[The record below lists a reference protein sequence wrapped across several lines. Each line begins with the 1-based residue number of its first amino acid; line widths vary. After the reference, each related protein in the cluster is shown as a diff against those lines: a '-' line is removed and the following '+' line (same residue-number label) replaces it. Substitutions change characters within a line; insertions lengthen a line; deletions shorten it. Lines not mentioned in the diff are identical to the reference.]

1 MKFVENFVGLCTKN
15 MIDINLLRKDPER
28 IKKACEAKGIKVAL
42 DKFLELDGLRGKL
55 IKEMDDLKAEQNK
68 ISKKISEIKSPVRDL
83 VSESKKIKEKIKEL
97 EPNLQNTEK
106 AWKEI
111 FLIIPNLPADDV
123 KIGKDEN
130 DNEIIKK
137 WGKTPLFSARGGQPK
152 DYMELGKNLDLIDTE
167 RAAKISG
174 TRFGFIKNQA
184 AILEFAL
191 TRFAFD
197 ILQKEGFAPILPP
210 AMVKKEIMEASGHL
224 MPWDIDERYY
234 LPKDEMLLV
243 GTSEQSV
250 VPYFM
255 NETLEEKDL
264 PKRFVAFS
272 TCFRREAGSYGKD
285 TKGILR
291 VHQFDKVEMVSF
303 TLPEKSDEEHE
314 FLLKMEEKLMQSLKL
329 PYQVV
334 KMCTGDLGASAA
346 RKYDIEAWIP
356 SENKYRETH
365 STSNCTDYQTRRLN
379 IRLKRKGGLEFLH
392 ALNGTAIAAGRML
405 IAIMENYQQ
414 KNGTILVPKALQ
426 KYCNFKKIM

>member
-1 MKFVENFVGLCTKN
+1 
-15 MIDINLLRKDPER
+15 MIDINILRKNPDK
-28 IKKACEAKGIKVAL
+28 IKKACEAKNVEVDI
-42 DKFLELDGLRGKL
+42 DRFLELDKTRGKL
-55 IKEMDDLKAEQNK
+55 IKEIDDLKAEQGRINK
-68 ISKKISEIKSPVRDL
+68 QIQELQKSGKHEEIKSIIEKSRQL
-83 VSESKKIKEKIKEL
+83 KEKIKEL
-97 EPNLQNTEK
+97 EPKLTNTEL
-106 AWKEI
+106 AWKELL
-111 FLIIPNLPADDV
+111 LIIPNIPADDV
-123 KIGKDEN
+123 KVGKDESE
-130 DNEIIKK
+130 NEIIKK
-137 WGKTPLFSARGGQPK
+137 WGKPDVFSGGKFPLK
-152 DYMELGKNLDLIDTE
+152 DYMELAKKLDLIDTE

-184 AILEFAL
+184 VILEFAL
-191 TRFAFD
+191 VRFAFD
-197 ILQKEGFAPILPP
+197 ILQKEGFKLILPP
-210 AMVKKEIMEASGHL
+210 VLIKKEVMEASGHL

-234 LPKDEMLLV
+234 LPKDDLFLV

-264 PKRFVAFS
+264 PHRFAAFS

-314 FLLKMEEKLMQSLKL
+314 FLLKIEEKLMQTLKI

-356 SENKYRETH
+356 SENRYRETH
-365 STSNCTDYQTRRLN
+365 STSNCTDFQARRLN
-379 IRLKRKGGLEFLH
+379 IRLRRKVGLEFVH
-392 ALNGTAIAAGRML
+392 TLNGTALAIGRTL
-405 IAIMENYQQ
+405 IAIIENYQR
-414 KNGTILVPKALQ
+414 KDGSIEVPKALQ
-426 KYCNFKKIM
+426 KYCGFKVIKQRNSA

>member
-1 MKFVENFVGLCTKN
+1 
-15 MIDINLLRKDPER
+15 MIDVNLLRKEPEKV
-28 IKKACEAKGIKVAL
+28 KKACEAKNIKIDI
-42 DKFLELDGLRGKL
+42 DKFLELDKLRGKL
-55 IKEMDDLKAEQNK
+55 IKEMDDLKAGQNK
-68 ISKKISEIKSPVRDL
+68 ISKEISSFAKASAEAKETKSLIERSKEIKD
-83 VSESKKIKEKIKEL
+83 KIKEL
-97 EPNLQNTEK
+97 EPNLQNTGK

-111 FLIIPNLPADDV
+111 ILTIPNLPASDV
-123 KIGKDEN
+123 KIGKDESE
-130 DNEIIKK
+130 NEVIKK
-137 WGKTPLFSARGGQPK
+137 WGKPTKFAFLPK
-152 DYMELGKNLDLIDTE
+152 DYMELAKSLDLIDTE
-167 RAAKISG
+167 RTAKISG

-191 TRFAFD
+191 VRFVFD
-197 ILQKEGFAPILPP
+197 ALQKEGFAPILPP
-210 AMVKKEIMEASGHL
+210 IMVKKEIMEASGHL

-303 TLPEKSDEEHE
+303 TLPEKSDKEHE
-314 FLLKMEEKLMQSLKL
+314 FLLAMEEKLMQSLKL
-329 PYQVV
+329 PYQIV

-346 RKYDIEAWIP
+346 RKYDIESWIP

-365 STSNCTDYQTRRLN
+365 STSNCTDYQSRRLN
-379 IRLKRKGGLEFLH
+379 TRLKRKGGLEFVH
-392 ALNGTAIAAGRML
+392 TLNGTAVAVGRML

-414 KNGTILVPKALQ
+414 KDGSIKVPPVLQ
-426 KYCNFKKIM
+426 KHCGFKKIK